1 MIRDIT
7 IGQYYPAKSVI
18 HRLDPR
24 VKLMSTFLYLISL
37 FLFKSISGY
46 LIATVFLAVVI
57 KVSRVPFS
65 FIVRGLKPVIML
77 LLITV
82 LFNLFLT
89 RSGEVL
95 FHAWIFT
102 ITEGGL
108 VTAVYM
114 AVRLIYL
121 IIGSSLMTFTTTPNE
136 LTDGIEA
143 LLYPLNK
150 VRVPVHE
157 VAMMMSIALRF
168 IPILLEETDKIMKAQ
183 IARGADLESG
193 NMIQRAKSMIPILV
207 PLFVSAFRRANDL
220 AMAMEARCYR
230 GGEGR
235 TKMKPLCYRSRDYMA
250 YLVMIVYVVTVVV
263 IGRFVPLHVW
273 IF

>member
-7 IGQYYPAKSVI
+7 IGQYYPVDSPV

-24 VKLMSTFLYLISL
+24 VKLVSTLLYLISL
-37 FLFKSISGY
+37 FLFRSISGY
-46 LIATVFLAVVI
+46 IVATIFLGTVI
-57 KVSRVPFS
+57 RLSKVPLRY
-65 FIVRGLKPVIML
+65 IVKGLKPVIL
-77 LLITV
+77 LLMITV

-89 RSGEVL
+89 RGGEVL
-95 FHAWIFT
+95 FHKWIFT
-102 ITEGGL
+102 ITEEGL
-108 VTAVYM
+108 VIAVYM
-114 AVRLIYL
+114 AIRLIYL

-143 LLYPLNK
+143 LLRPLNRL
-150 VRVPVHE
+150 RVPVHE

-193 NMIQRAKSMIPILV
+193 NLIQRAKAMIPILV

-235 TKMKPLCYRSRDYMA
+235 TKMKPLHYRSRDIIVYI
-250 YLVMIVYVVTVVV
+250 VVIVYVIAVFM
-263 IGRFVPLHVW
+263 IGRYVPLRVW